1 MLGRHWQRTSCSASG
16 NPVPNTHFPQEDRGG
31 SESDDSADEYET
43 DNKDKVQPSKSTS
56 PPVRKVMQ
64 AMAMPKRAKATKQA
78 TLVDIGVAQAPV
90 STALRRAESRRAAEA
105 TSKSSA
111 ASGAPAY
118 KGIGEYNR
126 RLKEAGIRAGDIV
139 HYEDTEKG
147 KEALRKDAAYREG
160 NDKLD
165 EAAAALD
172 YGFLSGKR
180 ASSPLLIE
188 AEEEDEMG
196 GKGSKSEM
204 RDLEDRLMHRF
215 TPDFPWNAF
224 EAAATKL
231 KDRLEP
237 AVIMED
243 DEAKAAIQQLYS
255 KAKIS
260 ELAKSGLILVD
271 LRATVTGELYG
282 DTVWRFSQLPRPARQ
297 PPAAAVQLPLQPGT
311 KGNQGSVA
319 AFRQGR
325 QVVPG
330 SGPMAAQGG
339 NMRQQQQSNSN
350 SKAGVHPASTAG
362 SNAAVPSAELPY
374 HRFKAGESILIS
386 NSKGQEGMTSFTG
399 TMLEVKKTHVLVV
412 LDLQRNADLQKFMK
426 EQGKAP
432 SFRLDK
438 QALEATTTRQ
448 LQALDKVN
456 QFRSIRQAIMTG
468 NGARSLPDLKAQFMG
483 ELHVKLILTGL
494 GSNLADRAKSPPI
507 WATGGSRPDAGQAWR
522 NEAGAYIRSFQTLNR
537 SQQEAVAKAVLRTFT
552 LWQGPPGTGK
562 TRTLLAF
569 IEVMVNSRPVNPFT
583 PILACADTNAAVDNI
598 VEGLM
603 ARRINVVRLGQ
614 PAKVRA
620 DLRSVCLEALTERTP
635 DGQKAVQLRK
645 EADRLMEKY
654 NKGGE
659 LFEKLTPAQ
668 VTSFKHGA
676 TDKRK
681 KARALIRDASTEV
694 LRNCQVVAAT
704 CAGAGDEARLHN
716 QIFRIVVIDEA
727 TQATEPSTLI
737 PLVRGAESVVMAGD
751 PKQLP
756 PTVISRG
763 AEKAGLQVT
772 VFDRLQRSGIKP
784 LLLDT
789 QYRMHPLIAHLPS
802 KLFYDGRLQSGV
814 TAHDR
819 PLPAGFPWP
828 NPKCP
833 VALVPCD
840 FGKEQTGQA
849 SRTTLLA
856 EGAAAVAGDV
866 AETGASF
873 KNEIEAAIAIRVL
886 ETLLS
891 GGDVQSAALL
901 TPYNGQVRELQRR
914 FSGSRQLAA
923 FEGMVD
929 ISSVDGYQG
938 READVIVM
946 STVRCNRHGKLGF
959 VTDPRRLN
967 VAISRPRRGL
977 VIVGSPETLKAN
989 SNWLEWLEW
998 VRSQNAILHSDDLA

>member
-1 MLGRHWQRTSCSASG
+1 
-16 NPVPNTHFPQEDRGG
+16 
-31 SESDDSADEYET
+31 
-43 DNKDKVQPSKSTS
+43 
-56 PPVRKVMQ
+56 
-64 AMAMPKRAKATKQA
+64 
-78 TLVDIGVAQAPV
+78 
-90 STALRRAESRRAAEA
+90 
-105 TSKSSA
+105 
-111 ASGAPAY
+111 
-118 KGIGEYNR
+118 
-126 RLKEAGIRAGDIV
+126 
-139 HYEDTEKG
+139 
-147 KEALRKDAAYREG
+147 
-160 NDKLD
+160 
-165 EAAAALD
+165 
-172 YGFLSGKR
+172 
-180 ASSPLLIE
+180 
-188 AEEEDEMG
+188 
-196 GKGSKSEM
+196 
-204 RDLEDRLMHRF
+204 
-215 TPDFPWNAF
+215 
-224 EAAATKL
+224 
-231 KDRLEP
+231 
-237 AVIMED
+237 
-243 DEAKAAIQQLYS
+243 
-255 KAKIS
+255 
-260 ELAKSGLILVD
+260 
-271 LRATVTGELYG
+271 
-282 DTVWRFSQLPRPARQ
+282 
-297 PPAAAVQLPLQPGT
+297 
-311 KGNQGSVA
+311 
-319 AFRQGR
+319 
-325 QVVPG
+325 
-330 SGPMAAQGG
+330 
-339 NMRQQQQSNSN
+339 MRQQQQHGN
-350 SKAGVHPASTAG
+350 SKAGVRQAETAG
-362 SNAAVPSAELPY
+362 SKAAAPSAQLPY
-374 HRFKAGESILIS
+374 HRFKPGESILIS
-386 NSKGQEGMTSFTG
+386 NFEGQQGVTTFTG
-399 TMLEVKKTHVLVV
+399 TMLEVKKTHVLAV
-412 LDLQRNADLQKFMK
+412 LDLAQTSELKKFIK

-448 LQALDKVN
+448 LQALDSVS
-456 QFRSIRQAIMTG
+456 QFRSIRQAIVMG
-468 NGARSLPDLKAQFMG
+468 LDERSIQDLQAQFTG
-483 ELHVKLILTGL
+483 ELQVKLILTGS
-494 GSNLADRAKSPPI
+494 GSNIADLAKSTPV
-507 WATGGSRPDAGQAWR
+507 WATGGSRPAAGQAWR
-522 NEAGAYIRSFQTLNR
+522 NAAGAYIRSFETLNR
-537 SQQEAVAKAVLRTFT
+537 SQQEAVAKAILRRFT

-583 PILACADTNAAVDNI
+583 PILACADTNAAVDNL

-620 DLRSVCLEALTERTP
+620 DLRSVCLEAWTERTP
-635 DGQKAVQLRK
+635 DGQRALQLRK

-659 LFEKLTPAQ
+659 LFEQLTPTDLARY
-668 VTSFKHGA
+668 KHEA
-676 TDKRK
+676 SDKRSLAK
-681 KARALIRDASTEV
+681 RLIRDASAQV
-694 LRNCQVVAAT
+694 IQNCQVVAAT

-716 QIFRIVVIDEA
+716 QIFRMVVIDEA

-772 VFDRLQRSGIKP
+772 VFDRLQRSGIEP

-856 EGAAAVAGDV
+856 EGAVAGAGDV
-866 AETGASF
+866 ADTGASF

-946 STVRCNRHGKLGF
+946 STVRCNRHGRLGF

-998 VRSQNAILHSDDLA
+998 VRNQNAILHSDDLA

>member
-1 MLGRHWQRTSCSASG
+1 MYSLHQLDATVSAGHLFRKKPLLRPSCRSPYRQDNCKAL
-16 NPVPNTHFPQEDRGG
+16 
-31 SESDDSADEYET
+31 SD
-43 DNKDKVQPSKSTS
+43 QQWLH
-56 PPVRKVMQ
+56 Q
-64 AMAMPKRAKATKQA
+64 AQMGTG
-78 TLVDIGVAQAPV
+78 D
-90 STALRRAESRRAAEA
+90 
-105 TSKSSA
+105 
-111 ASGAPAY
+111 
-118 KGIGEYNR
+118 YNR
-126 RLKEAGIRAGDIV
+126 RLKAAGIRTGDIV
-139 HYEDTEKG
+139 HYEDTERGRESLRKTA
-147 KEALRKDAAYREG
+147 ALRQRQDELDKAAYAVDSAYTGR
-160 NDKLD
+160 
-165 EAAAALD
+165 
-172 YGFLSGKR
+172 R
-180 ASSPLLIE
+180 SPLPVLT
-188 AEEEDEMG
+188 EEEDVDEMG
-196 GKGSKSEM
+196 RKGGKSEKQG
-204 RDLEDRLMHRF
+204 LEDRLVHSF
-215 TPDFPWNAF
+215 TPNFPWPAF
-224 EAAATKL
+224 EAAAKQL

-243 DEAKAAIQQLYS
+243 EEAKTAITELYS
-255 KAKIS
+255 KAKVS

-271 LRATVTGELYG
+271 LRATITGELYG
-282 DTVWRFSQLPRPARQ
+282 DTVWRFSQVPSPARQ
-297 PPAAAVQLPLQPGT
+297 PPSAAAQLPLQPGA
-311 KGNQGSVA
+311 KGNQGTVA

-330 SGPMAAQGG
+330 SGRMASQGG
-339 NMRQQQQSNSN
+339 GMRQQQQHGN
-350 SKAGVHPASTAG
+350 SKAGMRSAGTAG
-362 SNAAVPSAELPY
+362 SKAALPPAELPY
-374 HRFKAGESILIS
+374 HRFKSGESILIS
-386 NSKGQEGMTSFTG
+386 NFKGQEDVTTFTG

-412 LDLQRNADLQKFMK
+412 LDLQQTADLTSFMQ
-426 EQGKAP
+426 EQSKVP

-448 LQALDKVN
+448 LQALDKVSK
-456 QFRSIRQAIMTG
+456 FCSIRQAATTG
-468 NGARSLPDLKAQFMG
+468 IAPGSLQDLKLRFTG
-483 ELHVKLILTGL
+483 ELHVKLILTGS
-494 GSNLADRAKSPPI
+494 GSNIADLAKSPPI
-507 WATGGSRPDAGQAWR
+507 WATGGSRPAAGQAWR
-522 NEAGAYIRSFQTLNR
+522 NEVGAYIRSFETLNR
-537 SQQEAVAKAVLRTFT
+537 SQQEAVAKAILRRFT

-569 IEVMVNSRPVNPFT
+569 IEVMVNSRPVHPFT

-598 VEGLM
+598 VEGLV

-620 DLRSVCLEALTERTP
+620 DLRSVCLEALTNRTP
-635 DGQKAVQLRK
+635 DGRRAIQLRK
-645 EADRLMEKY
+645 EAEGLMEKY

-659 LFEKLTPAQ
+659 LFEQLTPAELIEL
-668 VTSFKHGA
+668 KHRAVGNKQLA
-676 TDKRK
+676 K
-681 KARALIRDASTEV
+681 KLVRDASTQV
-694 LRNCQVVAAT
+694 IQSCQVVAAT
-704 CAGAGDEARLHN
+704 CAGAGDEARLHD
-716 QIFRIVVIDEA
+716 QIFRMVVIDEA

-763 AEKAGLQVT
+763 AEMAGLQVT
-772 VFDRLQRSGIKP
+772 VFDRLQRSGMEP

-802 KLFYDGRLQSGV
+802 KLFYNGRLQSGV
-814 TAHDR
+814 THHDR

-849 SRTTLLA
+849 SRTTLMA
-856 EGAAAVAGDV
+856 EGAAAVTGDV

-977 VIVGSPETLKAN
+977 VIVGSPATLKAN
-989 SNWLEWLEW
+989 SNWLEWLKW
-998 VRSQNAILHSDDLA
+998 IRSQNAILHPDDLA